1 MQGLGALL
9 AITISLPRETP
20 ESGSTFKILPT
31 LRLTRKASS
40 TVEAPH
46 YERIQTFLGVGK
58 RKNVAAEIMQSFNL
72 SVAVRI

>member
-31 LRLTRKASS
+31 LRLTRKAS

-46 YERIQTFLGVGK
+46 YKRNQTFLGVGK

>member
-31 LRLTRKASS
+31 LKLTRKAS
-40 TVEAPH
+40 TVEVPH